1 MFNPEQYPQAQSLIE
16 AHIRSFN
23 TCAKAMFQSSAG
35 LVDLQLDSVKTA
47 MASATVASKQ
57 LLSVK
62 DPQEWISLTAAQSQR
77 AYDRAQAYG
86 RQAAGIA
93 QGVHALWT
101 EAALPLQGLFNGAQ
115 GKSIE

>member
-1 MFNPEQYPQAQSLIE
+1 MFNPEQYLQAQSLIE
-16 AHIRSFN
+16 AHLRSFN
-23 TCAKAMFQSSAG
+23 TCAKAVLQSSAG

-47 MASATVASKQ
+47 MASTTVASNQ

-62 DPQEWISLTAAQSQR
+62 DPQEWINLATAQSQQ
-77 AYDRAQAYG
+77 AYDRVQAYG

-93 QGVHALWT
+93 QGAHALWT
-101 EAALPLQGLFNGAQ
+101 EAALPLQGLFSGAQ